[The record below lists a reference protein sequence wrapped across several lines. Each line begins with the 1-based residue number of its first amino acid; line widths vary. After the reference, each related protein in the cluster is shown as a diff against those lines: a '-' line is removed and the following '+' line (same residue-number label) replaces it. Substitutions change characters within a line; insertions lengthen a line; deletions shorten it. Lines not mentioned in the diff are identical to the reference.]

1 MVREILVWPH
11 PTLKQKAKPV
21 EKVDDSI
28 RQLVKDMFESMY
40 AADGVGLAAPQIGVL
55 KKVIVLDTTPRQP
68 TSKPVAMINPE
79 ILLLDGKTIY
89 KEGCLSVPGEAED
102 VERALTARVR
112 FLDEQGEEQILDVD
126 GLLAI
131 AVQHETDHLQGVM
144 FVDHIS
150 TLKRELIRKRMK
162 KVQTARAEE
171 KDDEAPDARA
181 ARRKEGAR
189 AGAL

>member
-1 MVREILVWPH
+1 MVHEILVWPH

-21 EKVDDSI
+21 EVVDDSI

-68 TSKPVAMINPE
+68 ESKPVAMINPE
-79 ILLLDGKTIY
+79 ILTLDGKTVY

-102 VERALTARVR
+102 VERALTVTVR
-112 FLDEQGEEQILDVD
+112 YLDEQGVEQTLAAD

-150 TLKRELIRKRMK
+150 ALKRDLIRKRMK
-162 KVQTARAEE
+162 KVQSARAEE
-171 KDDEAPDARA
+171 KPDQPEARA
-181 ARRKEGAR
+181 ASRKKEGAR